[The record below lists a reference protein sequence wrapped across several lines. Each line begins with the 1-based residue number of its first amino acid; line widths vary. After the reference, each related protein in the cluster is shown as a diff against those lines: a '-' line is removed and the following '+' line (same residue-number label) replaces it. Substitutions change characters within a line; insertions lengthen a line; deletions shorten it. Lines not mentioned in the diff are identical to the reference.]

1 MADKRISQ
9 LIERTDIANNDVLPI
24 VASGATTTN
33 KVTISTIQDWM
44 QDNLDVGVT
53 SVGITLGTT
62 GTDVNVTGSPI
73 TTSGNITINFPTAS
87 ATNRGLLSSADWTT
101 FNSKQPAGNYVTLDT
116 AQTIT
121 AQKTFTTSGSS
132 DTMIISHGS
141 GSGFALDV
149 IKAGSGEAIRV
160 QKTSGSGNAMS
171 VIGGI
176 LSAEG
181 IFSTAPSDAIA
192 LKINGRSSDNVGQ
205 IRFGAN
211 TGGGQYNSIQ
221 ASPSSFIV
229 SSQGNTPLEFHT
241 NVNGGGGPRM
251 TIAGS
256 GAVTLTGALNGTSAT
271 FSGNILSN
279 EFLYVREQNAST
291 LLANYTQIYA
301 NSTFFGFTNG
311 AGTGSAVFTYNGVAN
326 YTLPSAS
333 GTLALTSNLSAYLP
347 LTGGTLTG
355 ALNGTSGTFTAA
367 GSTFVSATTTGGSD
381 MRISSGATNGFVG
394 TTSNHPLS
402 FVVNNAVVATIAVGG
417 AATFSSSV
425 NAGQLFLST
434 SSNLVGNINSTN
446 TNGGALTWQTNGT
459 IIADIGTAQ
468 MLFGTGGA
476 DTFGINAR
484 GSRSLILGTNNTA
497 RLTINSSGA
506 ATFSS
511 SVSATTANLTP
522 SGGNPALNITASGS
536 APSIELRGNTD
547 NITSI
552 NFYNN
557 AGTTLQHYIL
567 STPSAF
573 NLSSQ
578 GNTPL
583 TFGTN
588 AGGGGGTRMTIS
600 GSGDVTLT
608 GALTTSGDLF
618 ISGASK
624 SIVFNSA
631 TNFFT
636 QIYETSGSLV
646 LQTGNT
652 PRLTLASTGAATF
665 SSSVTVQ
672 ANPTGG
678 NTPNAAAF
686 NLTADTDNGVI
697 VRRGGVTNPQEL
709 KFGVNQAGTYSIIQS
724 VQANIGANALC
735 LNPAGGSVGIGTDSP
750 GHRLHVVDSISTA
763 YSPSSSSSVTPAGG
777 ANLMIQNTGNGGFS
791 SIRFVSLNSSNAIGY
806 IGFNN
811 TTGSAGGDFLI
822 GQRTGGNA
830 YNEQMRITSAGNV
843 GIGTASPTSS
853 AGWTPTL
860 VLNATDTALVVKGV
874 NGQENTFGTA
884 NGLYIDCLGNSTGSN
899 NNIIFRTSASN
910 SSFSATE
917 RMRITSGGSLQIG
930 TSSGSGA
937 KTFIYDNRSN
947 SGNVDESALYI
958 RQDGTNAIQTWA
970 GSGGTEVARITST
983 GLTFNGD
990 TAAAN
995 ALDDYEEGTWTPTLS
1010 AGGGTGSPTYST
1022 RNGWY
1027 TKIGRQV
1034 TITWFIS
1041 FQKNTMSGGSLQMS
1055 GFPFDLLNGAGTF
1068 YPQGTVL
1075 LDNLAIVTNNITFQ
1089 GTNQSAAGD
1098 FISNN
1103 GGIGNHVGLP
1113 ILNLG
1118 SGSMEL
1124 RGTLTYFTA

>member
-44 QDNLDVGVT
+44 QENLDVGVT
-53 SVGITLGTT
+53 SVGLSMPSAFT
-62 GTDVNVTGSPI
+62 VSNSPV
-73 TTSGNITINFPTAS
+73 TTSGNISVTGAGTTAQYIRGDGSLADFPSSTGGGSSVSYYLNGSVNQGTIGGIAYRELSKSPILGAGTDFTINADGYIAS
-87 ATNRGLLSSADWTT
+87 FITDAGDPNLLLI
-101 FNSKQPAGNYVTLDT
+101 PAGNWNFETYLQASSGGGTPTFYIELYKVSGSTATLIASNSGSPELIAFGTNINPYFSALAVPETILALTDRLAIRYYV
-116 AQTIT
+116 AHSGRTIT
-121 AQKTFTTSGSS
+121 LHTENNTLCQIITTFTTG
-132 DTMIISHGS
+132 
-141 GSGFALDV
+141 
-149 IKAGSGEAIRV
+149 
-160 QKTSGSGNAMS
+160 
-171 VIGGI
+171 
-176 LSAEG
+176 
-181 IFSTAPSDAIA
+181 
-192 LKINGRSSDNVGQ
+192 
-205 IRFGAN
+205 
-211 TGGGQYNSIQ
+211 
-221 ASPSSFIV
+221 
-229 SSQGNTPLEFHT
+229 
-241 NVNGGGGPRM
+241 
-251 TIAGS
+251 
-256 GAVTLTGALNGTSAT
+256 LTALNGLTAQVQNFATGTSGTDFNISSASTTHT
-271 FSGNILSN
+271 FNIPSASTTARGLITTGSQTIGGSKTFQN
-279 EFLYVREQNAST
+279 HVLANDFFYIREQIATT

-301 NSTFFGFTNG
+301 NSTHFGFNNG
-311 AGTGSAVFTYNGVAN
+311 AGTASAVFTYNGIAN
-326 YTLPSAS
+326 YTLPSTS

-355 ALNGTSGTFTAA
+355 ALNGTSATFTAA

-381 MRISSGATNGFVG
+381 MRISSGATTGFVG

-434 SSNLVGNINSTN
+434 PSNLVGNINSTN

-536 APSIELRGNTD
+536 APSVEFKGNTD
-547 NITSI
+547 NITAL
-552 NFYNN
+552 NFFNN

-588 AGGGGGTRMTIS
+588 AGGGGGTRMTI
-600 GSGDVTLT
+600 
-608 GALTTSGDLF
+608 
-618 ISGASK
+618 
-624 SIVFNSA
+624 
-631 TNFFT
+631 
-636 QIYETSGSLV
+636 
-646 LQTGNT
+646 
-652 PRLTLASTGAATF
+652 
-665 SSSVTVQ
+665 
-672 ANPTGG
+672 TGG
-678 NTPNAAAF
+678 GN
-686 NLTADTDNGVI
+686 
-697 VRRGGVTNPQEL
+697 
-709 KFGVNQAGTYSIIQS
+709 
-724 VQANIGANALC
+724 
-735 LNPAGGSVGIGTDSP
+735 VGIGTDSP

-806 IGFNN
+806 IGFDN

-843 GIGTASPTSS
+843 GIGTASPSQRLTLNGNALLNASDSKLYFSQINNIERSAIIQTELGGENNHSLLFFTNPSFGLPAERMRITSAGNVGIGTANPTSS

-995 ALDDYEEGTWTPTLS
+995 ALDDYEEGTWTPTLV
-1010 AGGGTGSPTYST
+1010 AAGGTGSPTYSV

-1034 TITWFIS
+1034 TITWFIE
-1041 FQKNTMSGGSLQMS
+1041 FEKNTMSGGSMVMS
-1055 GFPFDLLNGAGTF
+1055 SFPFTLFNGGGYF
-1068 YPQGTVL
+1068 YPIGSIL
-1075 LDNLAIVTNNITFQ
+1075 LDNLTAALSNIVFQ
-1089 GTNQSAAGD
+1089 GANATTQGD
-1098 FISNN
+1098 LISNN
-1103 GGIGNHVGLP
+1103 GTTGSHGGLP
-1113 ILNLG
+1113 ISNLG
-1118 SGSMEL
+1118 SGTINL